1 MVSFWVKP
9 SFSTLY
15 WVFPPQESFW
25 LHVATLL
32 KNYSGCKLHYDSRI
46 FTPRCTPPYK
56 YSLHVALKNIHLNI
70 SVTSLLLPS
79 THRNNWNSTGCWILL
94 CAQCRCT
101 WNILKNKII
110 FSLIDWRKPHPV
122 WLKNILPDGCKNIHS
137 MLHFSLVLKNI
148 LNPLSY
154 FLQHTETTELNCLLP
169 AACPDSCR
177 LYTATGWLE

>member
-1 MVSFWVKP
+1 MWLTSEPRVRKLPPATDKSAVERGDLNREIFNFSKKSATHDSWRQLPNLVSLW
-9 SFSTLY
+9 FSGFFCLVLT
-15 WVFPPQESFW
+15 
-25 LHVATLL
+25 
-32 KNYSGCKLHYDSRI
+32 
-46 FTPRCTPPYK
+46 
-56 YSLHVALKNIHLNI
+56 
-70 SVTSLLLPS
+70 
-79 THRNNWNSTGCWILL
+79 CWKG
-94 CAQCRCT
+94 T
-101 WNILKNKII
+101 ILKNKII

-137 MLHFSLVLKNI
+137 MLHFSLILKNI